1 MCVSARARCVRVLV
15 RVCSRVCSRVCW
27 RAQVFGAVSI
37 VPVLVGSLSP
47 ERERH
52 YGAIFARP
60 ALAIA
65 DAPERSPPR
74 MHIPCRRCGTG
85 DDSDLGRARSH
96 APLEWNLAQVISE
109 GIRAISG

>member
-1 MCVSARARCVRVLV
+1 MCV
-15 RVCSRVCSRVCW
+15 

-60 ALAIA
+60 ALATS
-65 DAPERSPPR
+65 DAPEKSPPR
-74 MHIPCRRCGTG
+74 MHIPCWRCGTG
-85 DDSDLGRARSH
+85 DDSDVGRARSH
-96 APLEWNLAQVISE
+96 ARLEWILASLVPERSE
-109 GIRAISG
+109 SSGNGSESFRKG

>member
-1 MCVSARARCVRVLV
+1 MCV
-15 RVCSRVCSRVCW
+15 

-60 ALAIA
+60 ALVMS
-65 DAPERSPPR
+65 DAPEISPPK
-74 MHIPCRRCGTG
+74 MHIFGGDIRGRPPTEIPCRRYGTG
-85 DDSDLGRARSH
+85 DGSDLGRARSH
-96 APLEWNLAQVISE
+96 ARLEWILASLVSKRSE
-109 GIRAISG
+109 SSGNGSESFRKG